1 MSRLSYE
8 LKNKTILTDND
19 LENVKKQ
26 IYDYQYEVEK
36 ITKNKNNIMLSDT
49 KRLLFIAKDM
59 KKLEKILR
67 KAEKE
72 SKCL

>member
-36 ITKNKNNIMLSDT
+36 ITKNKNNIMLCDT

-72 SKCL
+72 SKCH

>member
-1 MSRLSYE
+1 MIIRSGS
-8 LKNKTILTDND
+8 KSLTFD
-19 LENVKKQ
+19 

-72 SKCL
+72 SKCH